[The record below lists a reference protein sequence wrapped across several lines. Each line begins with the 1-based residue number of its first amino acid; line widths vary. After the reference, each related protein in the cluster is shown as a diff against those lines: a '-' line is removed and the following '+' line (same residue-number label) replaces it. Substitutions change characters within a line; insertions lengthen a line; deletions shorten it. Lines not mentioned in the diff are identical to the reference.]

1 MIISTL
7 DEKSALLVVDL
18 HERSMRMIF
27 PRPGETGTS
36 REIVDL
42 LKNGHA
48 A

>member
-1 MIISTL
+1 
-7 DEKSALLVVDL
+7 
-18 HERSMRMIF
+18 MIF
-27 PRPGETGTS
+27 PRPGETDTS